1 MLEQAVTAI
10 SIALLFTSV
19 FALKFRYWTQ
29 PLVLTGYFLFF
40 ATAEWICN
48 AYLLP
53 PDIFGPW
60 LGMVCFTLSVPVILV
75 IVAVHRHEQKMNEVK
90 G

>member
-1 MLEQAVTAI
+1 MLEQAFTAL

-29 PLVLTGYFLFF
+29 PIVLGGYFLFF
-40 ATAEWICN
+40 ATIELFCN
-48 AYLLP
+48 IYLLP

-60 LGMVCFTLSVPVILV
+60 LGLVCCVLSVPVILAI
-75 IVAVHRHEQKMNEVK
+75 IVLHRHEQKMDEVK

>member
-1 MLEQAVTAI
+1 MLEHAFTAI

-29 PLVLTGYFLFF
+29 PLILGGYFLFF
-40 ATAEWICN
+40 AIVEWICN
-48 AYLLP
+48 VYLLP
-53 PDIFGPW
+53 ADIFGPW
-60 LGMVCFTLSVPVILV
+60 LGMVCFTLSIPVILV
-75 IVAVHRHEQKMNEVK
+75 IIVVHRHEQKMNEVK

>member
-1 MLEQAVTAI
+1 MLEQAFTAI

-75 IVAVHRHEQKMNEVK
+75 IVAVHRHERR
-90 G
+90 